1 MDLGPY
7 FMVKSLANLVANN
20 FNNYLKIYSHIAIV
34 VIVVIVVIFF
44 YSLLIVYDIAS
55 SKLISDANILSI
67 TGGYRVRVAFT

>member
-7 FMVKSLANLVANN
+7 IMVKSLTNLIANN

-34 VIVVIVVIFF
+34 VIFF
-44 YSLLIVYDIAS
+44 YTLLIVYDIAS

-67 TGGYRVRVAFT
+67 TGGYSVRVAFT